1 MKTINRILLF
11 LVTIVSLTACNEL
24 KYKDLFEQT
33 DYFVEQ
39 LETTYQSYGLAGGE
53 PRYTNDG
60 EYRVMPIGR
69 LINVREEKMNG
80 GPSYEEL
87 KDILKS
93 HYKGDSRVKDVYI
106 CGYGTIMIDC
116 RN

>member
-1 MKTINRILLF
+1 MKTINRIFILL
-11 LVTIVSLTACNEL
+11 IAAAALTACNEL

-39 LETTYQSYGLAGGE
+39 LETTYQSYGFEGE
-53 PRYTNDG
+53 PRYTSDR
-60 EYRVMPIGR
+60 EYRIMPIGR
-69 LINVREEKMNG
+69 LINVRKEKTTG

-93 HYKGDSRVKDVYI
+93 HYKGDKRVNDVFI
-106 CGYGTIMIDC
+106 NRYGTIIIDC

>member
-1 MKTINRILLF
+1 MKAINHILILLIAA
-11 LVTIVSLTACNEL
+11 VALTACNEI

-39 LETTYQSYGLAGGE
+39 LETTYQSYGLQGE
-53 PRYTNDG
+53 PRYTSDG
-60 EYRVMPIGR
+60 EYRIMPIGR
-69 LINVREEKMNG
+69 LINVRKEKLDG
-80 GPSYEEL
+80 GPSYEDL

-93 HYKGDSRVKDVYI
+93 HYKGDNRVNDVFI
-106 CGYGTIMIDC
+106 NSYGTIMIDC

>member
-1 MKTINRILLF
+1 MKTINRIFILL
-11 LVTIVSLTACNEL
+11 IAAAALTACNEL

-53 PRYTNDG
+53 PRYTSDR
-60 EYRVMPIGR
+60 EYRIMPIGR
-69 LINVREEKMNG
+69 LINVRKEKLDG

-93 HYKGDSRVKDVYI
+93 HYKGDKRVNDVFI
-106 CGYGTIMIDC
+106 NGYGTIMIDC